1 MPLYKFGET
10 DKFFNV
16 IKTYPQTEF
25 VVYDGRIFLN
35 NQSEMSGALAAS
47 VPNVP
52 AGHLNLYEM
61 NVDRLEET
69 TGRSI
74 VQDVPDKGVIYPFVT
89 KQGSTTAFKTISTSQ
104 YSSDFSYGDI
114 LSSSY
119 PLSSSIE
126 RELFI
131 ENSTRRR
138 ISALK
143 NTLNHYTPL
152 SSQYQYNSSKV
163 GLEWDKGT
171 QAINLISI
179 PSIFYGSEI
188 KKGSVK
194 LQFYIS
200 GTLVAEAQDKYRNGE
215 LIQVSGS
222 AYAQTNGSGSV
233 AGVVLYKEGFLLL
246 TGSWDFSSI
255 TRDYINDASNKKKPS
270 WLYYGVG
277 ANDGNP
283 SSIIP
288 SSSYS
293 LSFKGTQEVPA
304 LTMMAHANK
313 GELNHS
319 NNPTYIQYEQDALIT
334 SPVTGG
340 IQFQENEL
348 TIKNMVSS
356 SFTDPTGS
364 FQKETYISQVAIYDK
379 DRNLIGVAKLATPVK
394 KTEERDLTFKLKVD
408 F

>member
-356 SFTDPTGS
+356 SFTEPTGS

>member
-1 MPLYKFGET
+1 MPLYKFGQT

-52 AGHLNLYEM
+52 AGHLNLYEL
-61 NVDRLEET
+61 NVDRLEQT

-74 VQDVPDKGVIYPFVT
+74 VQDVPDKGVIYPFIT
-89 KQGSTTAFKTISTSQ
+89 KQGSTAAFKTISTSQ

-131 ENSTRRR
+131 ENSARRR
-138 ISALK
+138 VTALK

-152 SSQYQYNSSKV
+152 SPHYEYSSSKV
-163 GLEWDKGT
+163 GLEWNKGT
-171 QAINLISI
+171 QEINLISI

-194 LQFYIS
+194 LQFFIS

-222 AYAQTNGSGSV
+222 AHAQANGSGSV

-246 TGSWDFSSI
+246 TGSWDFSDI
-255 TRDYINDASNKKKPS
+255 TRNYIDDATNKKKPS

-277 ANDGNP
+277 ANDGSP

-293 LSFKGTQEVPA
+293 LSFKGTQEVPT

-319 NNPTYIQYEQDALIT
+319 NNPTYIQFEQDNLIRN
-334 SPVTGG
+334 PVTGA

-356 SFTDPTGS
+356 SFADPTGS

-379 DRNLIGVAKLATPVK
+379 DRNLIGVAKLANPVK
-394 KTEERDLTFKLKVD
+394 KAEERDLTFKLKVD

>member
-222 AYAQTNGSGSV
+222 AYAQANGSGSV

-356 SFTDPTGS
+356 SFADPTGS

>member
-16 IKTYPQTEF
+16 IKTHPQTEF
-25 VVYDGRIFLN
+25 VIYDGRIFLN

-52 AGHLNLYEM
+52 AGHLNLYEL
-61 NVDRLEET
+61 NVDRLEQT

-131 ENSTRRR
+131 ENSTRRK

-152 SSQYQYNSSKV
+152 SSHYQYSSSKV
-163 GLEWDKGT
+163 GLEWNKGT
-171 QAINLISI
+171 QALNLISI

-194 LQFYIS
+194 LQFHIS
-200 GTLVAEAQDKYRNGE
+200 GTLIGELQDKYRNGE
-215 LIQVSGS
+215 LIQVSGTNYS
-222 AYAQTNGSGSV
+222 QANGSGSV
-233 AGVVLYKEGFLLL
+233 GGVVLYNEGFIVL
-246 TGSWDFSSI
+246 TGSWNLAPD
-255 TRDYINDASNKKKPS
+255 TRDYIDDTSNKKAPS

-277 ANDGNP
+277 ANDGSP

-319 NNPTYIQYEQDALIT
+319 NNPTYIQYEQESLIT
-334 SPVTGG
+334 NPVTGA
-340 IQFQENEL
+340 IQFRENEL

-356 SFTDPTGS
+356 SFADPTGS